1 MAAERPVKSI
11 DRGAL
16 GKARFYLGKSDTEI
30 DYYSAEVG
38 QIAASTVGD
47 AEKEGPNEDSA
58 AIVPVDGEY
67 LVLMVAD
74 GVGGMAGAQRAS
86 NLTVS
91 TIRESLAKLT
101 DVTARRLRGAILDGI
116 ETANRRVMEQANGS
130 ASTLALA
137 EIGPGYVRTYHIG
150 DSVLILCGQRGRIK
164 LQTTPHSPV
173 GFAMEA
179 GLLDEKDALEHA
191 ELNLIFNVIGSN
203 DMRIE
208 IGSELP
214 MAPRDTLLLAS
225 DGLMDNMMQ
234 EEIVNTIRKGCLQ
247 AAIRELTTTAQ
258 RRMQSLD
265 AGKPS
270 KPDDFTAI
278 LFRRHPPRRR
288 PPEQPSI
295 R

>member
-1 MAAERPVKSI
+1 MAVETPVKSI
-11 DRGAL
+11 DRGQL
-16 GKARFYLGKSDTEI
+16 DKARFYLGKNDAEI
-30 DYYSAEVG
+30 DYYRTEVG

-47 AEKEGPNEDSA
+47 AEKRGPNEDSA
-58 AIVPVDGEY
+58 AIVPIDGEY
-67 LVLMVAD
+67 IVLMVAD
-74 GVGGMAGAQRAS
+74 GVGGMAGARRAS

-91 TIRESLAKLT
+91 TVRESLGKLEE
-101 DVTARRLRGAILDGI
+101 VTPRRLRTAILDGI
-116 ETANRRVMEQANGS
+116 ETANRRVMEQATGA

-179 GLLDEKDALEHA
+179 GLLDEKDALEHV

-214 MAPRDTLLLAS
+214 IAARDTLLLAS
-225 DGLMDNMMQ
+225 DGLMDNMMM
-234 EEIVNTIRKGCLQ
+234 EEIVGTIRKGRLQ
-247 AAIRELTTTAQ
+247 AAIRELTQIAQ

-288 PPEQPSI
+288 RPEQPGNG
-295 R
+295 